1 MIIMSVLHGSS
12 LIRRH
17 PVLTA
22 TRIVALTSLL
32 VYQTAVTAQQSTSAF
47 RPTRVLAAQPAI
59 TDVPTKPGREAATV
73 LNPNEL
79 VIGVTIGKEP
89 RAYPINM
96 LTGPSREIINDTLG
110 GQGIAATW

>member
-1 MIIMSVLHGSS
+1 MIILSVLHASS

-22 TRIVALTSLL
+22 TSIVVLTSLL

-59 TDVPTKPGREAATV
+59 TDAPTNSAREAGAV

-79 VIGVTIGKEP
+79 VIGVTIGKES